1 MATLKDDEAVRQ
13 KAGVKSP
20 ILTDGKKGDT
30 LTVLDTEEG
39 IEDWTK
45 VRTADGY
52 IGYVRNKR
60 LGSVEAQE
68 LASSG
73 DFQAPVY
80 TNISKDY
87 TINMAWHNVTTAAA
101 NDTVLSTIASTKGLT
116 TISPTWFTDPG
127 TMTATWIPSLLR
139 SMRITPTR
147 AAWKCGV

>member
-1 MATLKDDEAVRQ
+1 MEILYQWGTQNVATLKDDEAVRQ
-13 KAGVKSP
+13 KAGIKSP

-73 DFQAPVY
+73 DFQVQGCCRP
-80 TNISKDY
+80 
-87 TINMAWHNVTTAAA
+87 
-101 NDTVLSTIASTKGLT
+101 
-116 TISPTWFTDPG
+116 
-127 TMTATWIPSLLR
+127 R
-139 SMRITPTR
+139 
-147 AAWKCGV
+147 